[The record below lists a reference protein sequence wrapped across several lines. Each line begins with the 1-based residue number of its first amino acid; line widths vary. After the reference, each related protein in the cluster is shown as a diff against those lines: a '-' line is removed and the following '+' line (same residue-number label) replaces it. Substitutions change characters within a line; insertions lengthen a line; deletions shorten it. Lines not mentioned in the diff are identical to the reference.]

1 MKVRLSITEV
11 EVHQGEIMGES
22 FAGKVIVHMSAD
34 DFEALKNN
42 NGQLIRL
49 HVEKAR

>member
-1 MKVRLSITEV
+1 MKVRLLITEV
-11 EVHQGEIMGES
+11 EDHQGEIRGES
-22 FAGKVIVHMSAD
+22 FAGKVIVHMDVD

-49 HVEKAR
+49 NVEKAR